1 MEEGFIPTRRLQVDA
16 VLFCL
21 VVLIY
26 GFFHGGGWHNQN
38 SRFDAMVAFVEP
50 GTPNFG
56 TFRIDRF
63 MRDGSGGLI
72 DPTRRGGNTMDWSW
86 YPPEGRAYPDLAAGE
101 TQGHYYSNK
110 APGTIVLG
118 AAVYAVL
125 FHTERLLGVDPRA
138 ATPLELNLYLVNFL
152 LSVVIVAVGIVV
164 FRRLLV
170 FVGASERHA
179 LFIALILAFCTLLFP
194 YSTQLWG
201 HPTAAAFAIMGLYG
215 LLQKTPRGLAL
226 AGFFAG
232 MAVLSDYLAII
243 IVLAFGV
250 LAISSQPRR
259 IGWYLLGGA
268 LPLVVFGV
276 YHWMCFGSAFAV
288 ATNFTQDKFLSEGD
302 FLGLFGS
309 LSIGHLLALLTSR
322 YRGILLHMPI
332 LLLSMV
338 GLVSWLRR
346 RPADRLVWLCLFTI
360 GGLLALNASFN
371 GWHGGTVVS
380 ARYQILA
387 LPFWVLC
394 LKEVPWRGI
403 WRPATIVLVG
413 VSAFNML
420 AVAAVSPM
428 SLPWSPDWSDPATS
442 PQYINPFWTPDEA
455 QASEGEHV
463 VNPAPSPQHPLFYD
477 SLYGYTY
484 LQFWSGKLAAQE
496 IRKLMF
502 LRIDEAP
509 MWRPTNAGLLVGL
522 RGLLSLVPLVLL
534 AALGFWGLWRRSSAT

>member
-1 MEEGFIPTRRLQVDA
+1 MEEGSVPTRRLKIDA

-50 GTPNFG
+50 GTPDSG

-63 MRDGSGGLI
+63 MHDGSGELI

-86 YPPEGRAYPDLAAGE
+86 YPPQGRADPILEAGE
-101 TQGHYYSNK
+101 IQGHYYSNK
-110 APGTIVLG
+110 APGPILLG
-118 AAVYAVL
+118 AVVYGVL
-125 FHTERLLGVDPRA
+125 FHGEQLLGVDPRA
-138 ATPLELNLYLVNFL
+138 ATPLELNLYLVNFFV
-152 LSVVIVAVGIVV
+152 SVVIVAAGIVV
-164 FRRLLV
+164 FRWLLV
-170 FVGASERHA
+170 LVGASDRRA
-179 LFIALILAFCTLLFP
+179 LYIALILAFCTLLFP

-201 HPTAAAFAIMGLYG
+201 HPTAAAFAVMALFG
-215 LLQKTPRGLAL
+215 LLQKTPRSLAF

-232 MAVLSDYLAII
+232 MAVLSDYLAIV

-250 LAISSQPRR
+250 WVVSCQPRR

-268 LPLVVFGV
+268 LPLMVFSA
-276 YHWMCFGSAFAV
+276 YHWACFGSPFAL
-288 ATNFTQDKFLSEGD
+288 AMSFTQDEFISEGH

-309 LSIGHLLALLTSR
+309 VSVDHFFALLISR

-332 LLLSMV
+332 LLLSV
-338 GLVSWLRR
+338 IGLVSWLRR
-346 RPADRLVWLCLFTI
+346 RPADRLAWLCLLTI

-371 GWHGGTVVS
+371 GWHGGTVVC

-394 LKEVPWRGI
+394 LKELPWRGM
-403 WRPATIVLVG
+403 WRPAAAVLVG

-420 AVAAVSPM
+420 AVAAVSPT

-442 PQYINPFWTPDEA
+442 PQYINPFWTPGEP
-455 QASEGEHV
+455 SEHV
-463 VNPAPSPQHPLFYD
+463 ASAAPSPQHPLFYD

-502 LRIDEAP
+502 LRIDDAP
-509 MWRPTNAGLLVGL
+509 MWRPTNAGLLLGL
-522 RGLLSLVPLVLL
+522 RGLLSLVPLVIL